1 LSRKAGRSRG
11 CPPDAASPL
20 ALSSLHY
27 FGTLGGLPC
36 LCGRMDR
43 EKIHLP
49 FERINLRKFYHR
61 ADDRFRQAVS
71 CGRMV
76 ADLHAKN
83 RFCGCCAGRTRALE
97 KEYARKCPS
106 CGIIFYPRI
115 SPAVIMAVTR
125 GDEILLARGVNFPNK
140 KMFSVLAGFVSP
152 AETLE
157 ACVVREVFEETC
169 IRVRDITYVESQ
181 PWPFPD
187 SLMIGFTATY
197 DTGEIQIDPEEIE
210 EASWFKANS
219 LPLIPDEYTL
229 AGRLIRT
236 FAAPLTGKGGESVAT
251 PEI

>member
-1 LSRKAGRSRG
+1 
-11 CPPDAASPL
+11 
-20 ALSSLHY
+20 
-27 FGTLGGLPC
+27 
-36 LCGRMDR
+36 
-43 EKIHLP
+43 
-49 FERINLRKFYHR
+49 
-61 ADDRFRQAVS
+61 
-71 CGRMV
+71 
-76 ADLHAKN
+76 
-83 RFCGCCAGRTRALE
+83 
-97 KEYARKCPS
+97 
-106 CGIIFYPRI
+106 
-115 SPAVIMAVTR
+115 MAVTR